1 MIRVFRFRMVNYL
14 LIRNWWDQTMRQ
26 PGNKKPKEK
35 GTFISTG
42 PNWVMSLDGHDKFM
56 GFQNNTFPIAIYGA
70 SDTGWRLSFWWLY
83 VNFKQISHLC
93 SSVSIVN
100 FEQVIADWILL
111 LSKVRVASRM
121 PELVARWY
129 FEFIY
134 EKKVMPNYILTKA
147 R

>member
-1 MIRVFRFRMVNYL
+1 
-14 LIRNWWDQTMRQ
+14 MRQ
-26 PGNKKPKEK
+26 PGNKTPKEK

-70 SDTGWRLSFWWLY
+70 SDTGRRLSFWWLY
-83 VNFKQISHLC
+83 VNFKHISHLC
-93 SSVSIVN
+93 SSVSIAN

-111 LSKVRVASRM
+111 LSKVRVANRM

-129 FEFIY
+129 FKFIY

>member
-1 MIRVFRFRMVNYL
+1 MVLSILVEDCRF
-14 LIRNWWDQTMRQ
+14 
-26 PGNKKPKEK
+26 GC
-35 GTFISTG
+35 FI
-42 PNWVMSLDGHDKFM
+42 
-56 GFQNNTFPIAIYGA
+56 
-70 SDTGWRLSFWWLY
+70 
-83 VNFKQISHLC
+83 VNFKHISHLC
-93 SSVSIVN
+93 SSVSIIN

-111 LSKVRVASRM
+111 LSKVRVANRM